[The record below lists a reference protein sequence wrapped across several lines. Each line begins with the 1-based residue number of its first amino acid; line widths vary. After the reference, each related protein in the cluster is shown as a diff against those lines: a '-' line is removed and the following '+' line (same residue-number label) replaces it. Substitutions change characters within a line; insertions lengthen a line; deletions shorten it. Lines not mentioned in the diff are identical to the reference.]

1 MSYGAMA
8 KTVQQMPL
16 DYSMRRFK
24 EDKVIRFNESGCAT
38 ILLGASIV
46 PTDIMEAKLNEL
58 AKQGWQVICEVIEKQ
73 RFLLFWQRE
82 SVIVTLGR

>member
-1 MSYGAMA
+1 MGYGSIN
-8 KTVQQMPL
+8 KTIPQMTL
-16 DYSMRRFK
+16 DYTTRRFR
-24 EDKVIRFNESGCAT
+24 EYKVIRFNESGCAT

>member
-1 MSYGAMA
+1 MGYGSISR
-8 KTVQQMPL
+8 TSQQMPL
-16 DYSMRRFK
+16 DYTMRRFG
-24 EDKVIRFNESGCAT
+24 EYKVVRFNESGCAT
-38 ILLGASIV
+38 VLLGASIV